1 MLRLL
6 KKSLIFKGL
15 EEKKIQEILKETK
28 YKIEKYKI
36 GESLVFRGDKVQGLN
51 IVLKGNISAEM
62 LAKDGNIRKIE
73 DLYQSD
79 VLAAAFIFGMNN
91 NFPVDLVAN
100 EETEIF
106 VIDKSN
112 FLKILSR
119 ENIILENFLNEI
131 SNKAQLL
138 SAKIWDGVNNKT
150 IEEKV
155 WNFIRKNQ
163 KQNIVVI
170 KNLKNLAEK
179 FGVARPSLS
188 RVIAEL
194 IKNEKIERVGRST
207 YKILEN
213 NFIEG

>member
-15 EEKKIQEILKETK
+15 EEKKIQEILKEAK

-62 LAKDGNIRKIE
+62 LAKDGNVRKIE
-73 DLYQSD
+73 DLHQLD

>member
-1 MLRLL
+1 MLRVL

-62 LAKDGNIRKIE
+62 LAKDGNVRKIE
-73 DLYQSD
+73 DLHQSD

-106 VIDKSN
+106 IIDKSN

-119 ENIILENFLNEI
+119 EDIILENFLNEI

>member
-62 LAKDGNIRKIE
+62 LAKDGNVRKIE
-73 DLYQSD
+73 DLHQSD

-106 VIDKSN
+106 VIDRSN